1 MNERLKKLRKSLDLT
16 QQTFANKLGVKR
28 NTVGQWECG
37 INPLTDQTILSIC
50 REFNVNEDWLRNGTG
65 EMFVTS
71 DTFCLDDFVK
81 QKGATDFELEIVK
94 IYFELDPDIRKA
106 VMEHFK
112 SKLSAAVS
120 ANPALAVPDSAEDL
134 EKLYPPVELD
144 TDDSSNVG

>member
-112 SKLSAAVS
+112 SKLSVAVS
-120 ANPALAVPDSAEDL
+120 ANPALAVPDTAEDL